1 MNKKT
6 RIGQL
11 YLPKVVQHL
20 VMLFAMLLVNFVH
33 GQTPTLTII
42 SHPKGC
48 PTEMKESELKSIF
61 LGEKQRWRTGDKIQ
75 VALMKTNTSIGK
87 SICGRMYN
95 MTEDELKKYWL
106 ALVFQGK
113 AEAPAFFNT
122 VSELQSFVSENPGAI
137 GIIDQTPPAS
147 GIQVVSI
154 DGKKTL

>member
-1 MNKKT
+1 
-6 RIGQL
+6 
-11 YLPKVVQHL
+11 
-20 VMLFAMLLVNFVH
+20 MLLATIVH
-33 GQTPTLTII
+33 GQNSPLTII
-42 SHPKGC
+42 SNPKGC

-61 LGEKQRWRTGDKIQ
+61 LGERQRWRTGDKIQ

-87 SICGRMYN
+87 NTCGRMYN

-122 VSELQSFVSENPGAI
+122 VGELQNFVSENPGAI
-137 GIIDQTPPAS
+137 GIIDQSPTVS

-154 DGKKTL
+154 DGKQTL